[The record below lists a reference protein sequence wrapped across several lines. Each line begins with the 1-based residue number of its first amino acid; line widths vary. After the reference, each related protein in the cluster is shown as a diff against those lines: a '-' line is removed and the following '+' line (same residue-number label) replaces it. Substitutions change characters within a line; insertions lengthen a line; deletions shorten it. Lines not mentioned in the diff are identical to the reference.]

1 MPVRHPTD
9 ELALVGATLYA
20 SPEAHPRHDATILIR
35 DGKIAEI
42 GSRTSTQVSDDAAVL
57 DCSGCAITAGF
68 WNSHVHFH
76 ERKWA
81 NADSIPAAELVRQL
95 AELTRYGFTNLF
107 DLSSSWENTRR
118 LRDRIESGEI
128 GGPFIRSTGEGLI
141 PTGGT
146 PSAEVFRVLG
156 LMDTSLWEVSDAAQ
170 AREASKKLLAQGV
183 DALKLFLSAPTAG
196 QLPPDAIRAC
206 VEEAHRAAKPVFA
219 HPNAASDIIAALEA
233 GVDFI
238 AHTSPRSG
246 PWSSDVLDAMQA
258 AKATLIPTLMVWQS
272 MMRHDR
278 IAARDALVGTAVA
291 QLRAWLERG
300 GTVLFGTDLGAVE
313 YDPTDEYELM
323 WQAGATFRG
332 ILASLTTT
340 PAQRFDGE
348 PTAGKV
354 AVGRSADLV
363 VLNGDPSINVRA
375 LASVRYTLRG
385 GEIIYQ
391 EARNP

>member
-1 MPVRHPTD
+1 MSVRRATD

-20 SPEAHPRHDATILIR
+20 SPEAHPQHDATILIR

-42 GSRTSTQVSDDAAVL
+42 GSRASTQARDDAQVL

-81 NADSIPAAELVRQL
+81 NADSIPAAELVGQL
-95 AELTRYGFTNLF
+95 AELTRYGFTSVF

-118 LRDRIESGEI
+118 IRDRIESGEV
-128 GGPFIRSTGEGLI
+128 GGPFIRSTGEGMI

-156 LMDTSLWEVSDAAQ
+156 LMETSLSEVSDAAQ
-170 AREASKKLLAQGV
+170 ARAVSKKLLAQGV
-183 DALKLFLSAPTAG
+183 DALKLFLSAPIGG
-196 QLPPDAIRAC
+196 QFPPGAIRAC

-219 HPNAASDIIAALEA
+219 HPNTASDIIAALEA
-233 GVDFI
+233 GVDII

-246 PWSSDVLDAMQA
+246 PWGSDVLKAMQA
-258 AKATLIPTLMVWQS
+258 AKTTLIPTLMVWQS

-278 IAARDALVGTAVA
+278 IAAREALVGTAVA
-291 QLRAWLERG
+291 QLRAWLECD

-313 YDPTDEYELM
+313 YDPSEEYELM
-323 WQAGATFRG
+323 SQAGATFYR

-340 PAQRFDGE
+340 PAQRFGGE
-348 PTAGKV
+348 QNAGEV
-354 AVGRSADLV
+354 AAGRSADLV
-363 VLNGDPSINVRA
+363 VLNGDPLINVRA

-385 GEIIYQ
+385 GEIIYR

>member
-1 MPVRHPTD
+1 MTVRRPPD

-20 SPEAHPRHDATILIR
+20 SPEAHPRHDVTILIR
-35 DGKIAEI
+35 DGKVAEI
-42 GSRTSTQVSDDAAVL
+42 GSRTTTNVRDDAQVL

-81 NADSIPAAELVRQL
+81 NADSIPAAELVGQL
-95 AELTRYGFTNLF
+95 AELTRYGFTSLF

-118 LRDRIESGEI
+118 LRDRIESGEV

-156 LMDTSLWEVSDAAQ
+156 LMETSLNEVSDTAQ
-170 AREASKKLLAQGV
+170 ARDVSKKLLAQGV

-196 QLPPDAIRAC
+196 QLPPGAIRAC

-219 HPNAASDIIAALEA
+219 HPNTACDIIAALEA
-233 GVDFI
+233 GVDII

-246 PWSSDVLDAMQA
+246 PWGSDVLDAMQA
-258 AKATLIPTLMVWQS
+258 AKTTLIPTLMVWQS

-291 QLRAWLERG
+291 QLRAWLECG

-313 YDPTDEYELM
+313 YDPSGEYELM
-323 WQAGATFRG
+323 SQAGATFRG

-348 PTAGKV
+348 PNAGEV
-354 AVGRSADLV
+354 AAGRSADLV
-363 VLNGDPSINVRA
+363 VLNGDPSINLRA

-385 GEIIYQ
+385 GEIIYR